1 MTDEIIN
8 DEINSNI
15 LNNDTDDIINESE
28 SNDINLFKVFVDGA
42 CSLKNNRGGIGVY
55 NDKLNFNVSLCID
68 DLFEKK
74 TNSITELYA
83 VKHALTLI
91 SELNLPNP
99 EQFTIHSDSKYV
111 VDSLSKWIHNWKK
124 NNWLRADKKPISHK
138 DLIVD
143 TYTLLCDLHISI
155 KWIPREENTFTDKLA
170 KNSIY

>member
-1 MTDEIIN
+1 MAENNIIN
-8 DEINSNI
+8 THIPNH
-15 LNNDTDDIINESE
+15 DI
-28 SNDINLFKVFVDGA
+28 DHFKVFVDGA
-42 CSLKNNRGGIGVY
+42 CSLKNNKGGIGIY
-55 NDKLNFNVSLCID
+55 NKKLNLNVSLCIN

-91 SELNLPNP
+91 SMLNLPNP
-99 EQFTIHSDSKYV
+99 EQFTIYSDSKYV

-143 TYTLLCDLHISI
+143 IDGLLCDLHISI
-155 KWIPREENTFTDKLA
+155 KWVPREENTFADKLA